1 MARLLDSTP
10 KHDGFRLPGE
20 FEAKSGCWL
29 GWPERTD
36 VWRNGAKP
44 AQKVWVQIVTAISQS
59 EPVTVCASAAQF
71 ATARR
76 QLPPQVRVV
85 EMTCNDTWF
94 RDSGPCF
101 VVNDQS
107 GEVRGV
113 DFEFNAY
120 GGLDGGLYYPW
131 DKDDQIASKILEIER
146 FDRYRAPLIAELGG
160 IQSDGRAAS
169 SPPNSACSTAIATS
183 TWARTKS
190 PGA

>member
-71 ATARR
+71 ATA
-76 QLPPQVRVV
+76 P
-85 EMTCNDTWF
+85 
-94 RDSGPCF
+94 
-101 VVNDQS
+101 
-107 GEVRGV
+107 
-113 DFEFNAY
+113 
-120 GGLDGGLYYPW
+120 
-131 DKDDQIASKILEIER
+131 IA
-146 FDRYRAPLIAELGG
+146 
-160 IQSDGRAAS
+160 AAS
-169 SPPNSACSTAIATS
+169 
-183 TWARTKS
+183 ARGRDDLQRHLVS
-190 PGA
+190 RQRPVLRGQR